1 MKKAKGQMSETF
13 LLGSLLAVVGG
24 FLDAYTYLLRGHV
37 FANAQTGNIV
47 LLGLNLAEMDLLQ
60 AAYYFIPIAAFAAG
74 IVVAEL
80 IRRVFREHPRIHWR
94 QIIIAAECLILLGVA
109 FLPSGELDV
118 AVNIA
123 ISFLCAMQVESFRK
137 VNGNAYATT
146 MCTGNLRSGT
156 ELFYRYMQTKN
167 PCERSKAFQ
176 YYGIILFFIAGAVLG
191 SFFSQLLLEKA
202 VLICCSIL
210 AVVFSIMFIQEDL
223 PEIEK
228 TAEQNKRDS

>member
-1 MKKAKGQMSETF
+1 
-13 LLGSLLAVVGG
+13 
-24 FLDAYTYLLRGHV
+24 
-37 FANAQTGNIV
+37 
-47 LLGLNLAEMDLLQ
+47 
-60 AAYYFIPIAAFAAG
+60 
-74 IVVAEL
+74 
-80 IRRVFREHPRIHWR
+80 
-94 QIIIAAECLILLGVA
+94 
-109 FLPSGELDV
+109 
-118 AVNIA
+118 
-123 ISFLCAMQVESFRK
+123 MQVESFRK

-202 VLICCSIL
+202 VLICCGIL